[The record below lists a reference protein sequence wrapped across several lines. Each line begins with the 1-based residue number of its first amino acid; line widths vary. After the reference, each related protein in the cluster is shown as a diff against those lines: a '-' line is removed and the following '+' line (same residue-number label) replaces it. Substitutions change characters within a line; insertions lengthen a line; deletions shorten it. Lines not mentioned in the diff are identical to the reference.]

1 MRTFAKRL
9 KELRTEKEITQKELA
24 DAIGVTQSI
33 ITRWEKDECEPTA
46 TVIAKIAKHFGVSSD
61 YLLGLED

>member
-1 MRTFAKRL
+1 M
-9 KELRTEKEITQKELA
+9 EKEITQVKLA
-24 DAIGVTQSI
+24 SAIGVTQSM

-46 TVIAKIAKHFGVSSD
+46 SVIAKIATYFDVSVD

>member
-1 MRTFAKRL
+1 MRI
-9 KELRTEKEITQKELA
+9 EKEITQVKLA
-24 DAIGVTQSI
+24 AAIGVTQSI

-46 TVIAKIAKHFGVSSD
+46 SVIAQIATYFGVSAD